1 MAWATSVAI
10 FLGTVLTVLVVI
22 FVWSRRAEI
31 REALR
36 EHRRESRIPAD
47 ISLELSELD
56 ATFVETAPTENISRH
71 GARVLTTTRW
81 RPHDRVLIGLPHAVE
96 RSHARIAYCDPLAGH
111 SFAVGLKFSSAF
123 NEWSSSD
130 LEWSDHPYRK

>member
-1 MAWATSVAI
+1 MTWAISVAI
-10 FLGTVLTVLVVI
+10 FLGTVLAVLVVI
-22 FVWSRRAEI
+22 FVWSQREEI

-47 ISLELSELD
+47 ISLELAELD
-56 ATFVETAPTENISRH
+56 ETVVETAPTENISRH
-71 GARVLTTTRW
+71 GARVLTTRRW
-81 RPHDRVLIGLPHAVE
+81 RPHERVLIGLAQAVE
-96 RSHARIAYCDPLAGH
+96 RSHARIAYCDPLSGH

-123 NEWSSSD
+123 NEWNPSD

>member
-1 MAWATSVAI
+1 MTWAISVAI
-10 FLGTVLTVLVVI
+10 FLGTVLAVLVLT

-36 EHRRESRIPAD
+36 EHRRESRLPAD

-56 ATFVETAPTENISRH
+56 ETFVETAPTENISRH

-81 RPHDRVLIGLPHAVE
+81 RRDDRVLISFPQAVE
-96 RSHARIAYCDPLAGH
+96 RSHARIAYCDPLSGH

-123 NEWSSSD
+123 NEWSSD
-130 LEWSDHPYRK
+130 LESSDHPYRK